1 MAYTTEVTHTRTGN
15 TNRAFDV
22 TFPFLEDTH
31 VKVQLG
37 GVSKTKDTHW
47 TISGTV
53 VTFETGVL
61 AAAPASNVV
70 RIYRDTNLD
79 NAQVTFQAGAALR
92 AQDLNSN
99 TNQVLFAAQEFGTLK
114 ADDDVDFT
122 VGNKGVLT
130 VNSTTDWV
138 VNSAAINK
146 DNMAAN
152 SIGEHQYEDGSI
164 KTIHISDDQI
174 NYAKMQ
180 DISTANRVL
189 GATSPGTVGEVQIAT
204 NMVAGD
210 AITYAKMQDIS
221 TANRVLGA
229 TSAGGIEEVQVNSD
243 MIADG
248 AVTSSKIAS
257 SVVFVPIGCIMY
269 WPHNNLPSGFFECA
283 GQGVPDGNGTID
295 SITRDFSSLYAI
307 VGGNIPNLR
316 GWFIRVMNPIGG
328 VPAAPHDG
336 NRNILSTQGDLIKTH
351 QHQWLADDQIANQFT
366 NISNYS
372 YDADSRTSGSAKYI
386 ETQSIPSSGAMGAET
401 RPHNKALM
409 AIIRGY

>member
-1 MAYTTEVTHTRTGN
+1 MAYSTEVTHTRTGN

-70 RIYRDTNLD
+70 RIFRDTNLD
-79 NAQVTFQAGAALR
+79 NAQVTFQTGAALR

-99 TNQVLFAAQEFGTLK
+99 TNQVLYAAQEFGTLK

-122 VGNKGVLT
+122 VGNKGQIT

-138 VNSAAINK
+138 INSAAVSK
-146 DNMAAN
+146 SHMAAN
-152 SIGEHQYEDGSI
+152 SVGEHQYEDSSI
-164 KTIHISDDQI
+164 KTIHIADDQI

-180 DISTANRVL
+180 DIGTANRVL
-189 GATSPGTVGEVQIAT
+189 GAASAGTVGEVQVAT
-204 NMVAGD
+204 NMIAND
-210 AITYAKMQDIS
+210 AVTYAKMQDIG
-221 TANRVLGA
+221 TANRVLGRA
-229 TSAGGIEEVQVNSD
+229 STGEVQEVQVGSD

-248 AVTSSKIAS
+248 AVTTSKIAS

-269 WPHNNLPSGFFECA
+269 WPHGTLPSGFFECA
-283 GQGVPDGNGTID
+283 GQGVPNGSGTID

-328 VPAAPHDG
+328 VTDAPHDG
-336 NRNILSTQGDLIKTH
+336 NRSILSSQGDLIKTH
-351 QHQWLADDQIANQFT
+351 QHQWLADDQIARQFT
-366 NISNYS
+366 QISNYS
-372 YDADSRTSGSAKYI
+372 YDADSRHSGGGRYI
-386 ETQSIPSSGAMGAET
+386 ETQSIPGSGAMGAET

>member
-1 MAYTTEVTHTRTGN
+1 MAYSTEVTHTSTGN

-70 RIYRDTNLD
+70 RIFRDTNLD
-79 NAQVTFQAGAALR
+79 NAQVTFQTGAALR

-99 TNQVLFAAQEFGTLK
+99 TNQVLYAAQEFGTLK

-122 VGNKGVLT
+122 VGNKGQIT

-138 VNSAAINK
+138 INSAAVSK
-146 DNMAAN
+146 SHMAAN
-152 SIGEHQYEDGSI
+152 SVGEHQYEDSSI
-164 KTIHISDDQI
+164 KTIHIADDQI

-180 DISTANRVL
+180 DIGTANRVL
-189 GATSPGTVGEVQIAT
+189 GAASAGTVGEVQVAT
-204 NMVAGD
+204 NMIAND
-210 AITYAKMQDIS
+210 AVTYAKMQDIG
-221 TANRVLGA
+221 TANRVLGRA
-229 TSAGGIEEVQVNSD
+229 STGEVQEVQVGSD

-248 AVTSSKIAS
+248 AVTTSKIAS

-269 WPHNNLPSGFFECA
+269 WPHGTLPSGFFECA
-283 GQGVPDGNGTID
+283 GQTVPNGSGTING
-295 SITRDFSSLYAI
+295 ITKDFSSLYSI
-307 VGGNIPNLR
+307 VGSTIPDLR
-316 GWFIRVMNPIGG
+316 GYFLRCFDNGRGIDSGRTIK
-328 VPAAPHDG
+328 
-336 NRNILSTQGDLIKTH
+336 STQDDLIKTH
-351 QHQWLADDQIANQFT
+351 QHMWL
-366 NISNYS
+366 SLY
-372 YDADSRTSGSAKYI
+372 
-386 ETQSIPSSGAMGAET
+386 
-401 RPHNKALM
+401 
-409 AIIRGY
+409 

>member
-1 MAYTTEVTHTRTGN
+1 MAYSTEVTHTRTGN

-70 RIYRDTNLD
+70 RIFRDTNLD
-79 NAQVTFQAGAALR
+79 NAQVTFQTGAALR

-99 TNQVLFAAQEFGTLK
+99 TNQVLYAAQEFGTLK

-122 VGNKGVLT
+122 VGNKGQIT

-138 VNSAAINK
+138 INSAAVSK
-146 DNMAAN
+146 SHMAAN
-152 SIGEHQYEDGSI
+152 SVGEHQYEDSSI
-164 KTIHISDDQI
+164 KTIHIADDQI

-180 DISTANRVL
+180 DIGTANRVL
-189 GATSPGTVGEVQIAT
+189 GRASTGEVQ
-204 NMVAGD
+204 
-210 AITYAKMQDIS
+210 
-221 TANRVLGA
+221 
-229 TSAGGIEEVQVNSD
+229 EVQVGSD

-248 AVTSSKIAS
+248 AVTTSKIAS

-269 WPHNNLPSGFFECA
+269 WPHGTLPSGFFECA
-283 GQGVPDGNGTID
+283 GQGVPNGSGTID

-336 NRNILSTQGDLIKTH
+336 NRNLLSTQGDLIKTH